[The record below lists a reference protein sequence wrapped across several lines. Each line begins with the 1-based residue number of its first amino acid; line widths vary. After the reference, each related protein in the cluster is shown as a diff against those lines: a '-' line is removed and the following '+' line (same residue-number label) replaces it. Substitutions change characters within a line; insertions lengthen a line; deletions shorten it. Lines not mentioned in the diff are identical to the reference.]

1 MPASGNTDASVTR
14 MEARVSGQG
23 IYLGSRTY
31 QGAALPAGNKFING
45 YFRR

>member
-14 MEARVSGQG
+14 MEARVSGQA
-23 IYLGSRTY
+23 IYPGSRTY
-31 QGAALPAGNKFING
+31 QVAAHPTGNKFING